1 MSDKVNST
9 DGVKLNGS
17 AISSRQRD
25 LVVAYLSYALD
36 DVGDLSPTGLR
47 LLQLTIA
54 SLIEGK
60 ALPEHK
66 ALSED
71 KTLSRDTALSED
83 DAATSSGQ
91 PSQPVN

>member
-1 MSDKVNST
+1 MSDKANMRGS
-9 DGVKLNGS
+9 VKLNGS

-36 DVGDLSPTGLR
+36 DVGDLSPIGLR

-54 SLIEGK
+54 SLTGGK
-60 ALPEHK
+60 ALPEPEHK
-66 ALSED
+66 VLSE
-71 KTLSRDTALSED
+71 DTALSED

-91 PSQPVN
+91 PSQSVN